1 MRKKRILVATLV
13 VLLTIT
19 LTLTACAPAATT
31 TDIGKE
37 EGTVN
42 LYTDRH
48 YDTDQLLYDLFTSE
62 TGIKVNVVKGNSDE
76 LIERLEKEGQDTQAD
91 LLITADA
98 GRLYRAMEKN
108 LLQPV
113 ASQVLTNNIPANLRD
128 ENNNWFGLTVRA
140 RVLVYDKDK
149 VGESELST
157 YEALTDPKWKGKILT
172 RSSYNIYTQSLLAS
186 MIAVNGEEKA
196 REWAKGIVDNLA
208 REPKG
213 NDRDQATAVV
223 AGEGDIAIMNTYY
236 IGKMT
241 TSSNP
246 EEAKVAKEVSV
257 FFPNQ
262 ETTGTHINVSGIGL
276 TKHAKN
282 SENAV
287 KLMEFLAGEKAQKLF
302 AEANF
307 EYPVHP
313 NVEPTELLKS
323 WGEFKTQDINLSLL
337 GKYNQKAVEIANE
350 VGWK

>member
-1 MRKKRILVATLV
+1 
-13 VLLTIT
+13 
-19 LTLTACAPAATT
+19 
-31 TDIGKE
+31 
-37 EGTVN
+37 
-42 LYTDRH
+42 
-48 YDTDQLLYDLFTSE
+48 
-62 TGIKVNVVKGNSDE
+62 
-76 LIERLEKEGQDTQAD
+76 
-91 LLITADA
+91 
-98 GRLYRAMEKN
+98 
-108 LLQPV
+108 
-113 ASQVLTNNIPANLRD
+113 
-128 ENNNWFGLTVRA
+128 
-140 RVLVYDKDK
+140 
-149 VGESELST
+149 
-157 YEALTDPKWKGKILT
+157 
-172 RSSYNIYTQSLLAS
+172 

-196 REWAKGIVDNLA
+196 REWAKGIVENLA